1 MPFAFAN
8 MKRFLCFLILLA
20 LPIHAATKTCTF
32 TAADGTELSTYS
44 ASGELAWTEASAMT
58 TGNIIISDANRARTD
73 TTNTSWY
80 YANNFTAATYNYDV
94 EASIT
99 FVSVPTSNQA
109 YIGIAGRATSTSTQS
124 GYIARI
130 DRDSGVWE
138 IHFDRAGGAALAEV
152 AITTPTAGS
161 THTLKLEMRDNVS
174 KVYWDGV
181 AVITYPI
188 NTSNAS
194 YISSV
199 GNPAIY
205 MDMNSGSLTNSTGI
219 HMDNFTVTDAPAIN
233 TTGVQTPAAT
243 DFWYNSRDGT
253 SSGTYVPE
261 QSCFAELRFTT
272 NAQKMIVTGTTNAAS
287 HLFKLWIN
295 GVQVSATDYADLQF
309 SGTGSQTFTTYFFS
323 TPGTVRE
330 IRIQGYSAAYSGGT
344 LSRSRIETVE
354 LQDFYNTPTY
364 TLVPPERPDLL
375 IYGDSIMVGASAAA
389 PVSNATGVK
398 MRRLYGRK
406 VAIDGW
412 SGRALS
418 QDGFTAGE
426 RTTLAGILT
435 RTQPYKIWMQVATN
449 DYGAV
454 AAWSATDF
462 GTAYADLIDK
472 IHAIDPAI
480 MIWCQSPTQR
490 LSPFN
495 ESANAFG
502 NTTQDYRNVIASVA
516 AARPTY
522 CTYVNGA
529 GGRIVTDMHWSDGL
543 HASAH
548 GQQNYADFIEAT
560 VWGTRINS
568 AAAGSLKINP
578 LAAGSLKLK

>member
-1 MPFAFAN
+1 MPFVSDN
-8 MKRFLCFLILLA
+8 MKRFLLILLSLA

-44 ASGELAWTEASAMT
+44 ASGELAWTEASTMT

-73 TTNTSWY
+73 TTATSWY

-94 EASIT
+94 EANIT

-109 YIGIAGRATSTSTQS
+109 YIGIAGRATSTSGQS

-138 IHFDRAGGAALAEV
+138 IHLDRAGGSALIEAP
-152 AITTPTAGS
+152 ITTPTAGS
-161 THTLKLEMRDNVS
+161 TYALKLEMRDNV
-174 KVYWDGV
+174 VRAYWNG
-181 AVITYPI
+181 ALALTYPI
-188 NTSNAS
+188 NVAS
-194 YISSV
+194 ANYLTGV

-219 HMDNFTVTDAPAIN
+219 HLDNFTVTDAPAIN
-233 TTGVQTPAAT
+233 TTGTQTPAAS
-243 DFWYNSRDGT
+243 DFWFNCRDGT

-261 QSCFAELRFTT
+261 QSAFAELRFTT
-272 NAQKMIVTGTTNAAS
+272 NAQKMIVTGTTNASS
-287 HLFKLWIN
+287 HRFQLWID
-295 GVQVSATDYADLQF
+295 GVQTSGADYSVLQF

-323 TPGTVRE
+323 APGTVKE
-330 IRIQGYSAAYSGGT
+330 IRIQGYSAAYSSGT
-344 LSRSRIETVE
+344 LSRSRIQTVE
-354 LQDFYNTPTY
+354 LQDYYNTPTY
-364 TLVPPERPDLL
+364 TLIPPERPELL
-375 IYGDSIMVGASAAA
+375 IYGDSITVGASAAA
-389 PVSNATGVK
+389 PASNAIAVK
-398 MRRLYGRK
+398 LRRLYGRK
-406 VAIDGW
+406 VAEDGW

-435 RTQPYKIWMQVATN
+435 RQQPYRIWMQVATN

-454 AAWSATDF
+454 AAWNATDF
-462 GTAYADLIDK
+462 GVAYADLIDK
-472 IHAIDPAI
+472 IHAIDPTI

-490 LSPFN
+490 ISPFN

-529 GGRIVTDMHWSDGL
+529 GGRIVADMHWSDGL

-548 GQQNYADFIEAT
+548 GQQNYADFINAT

-568 AAAGSLKINP
+568 AAAGSLKIST
-578 LAAGSLKLK
+578 AAGSLKLK